1 MCALV
6 LPLEP
11 LSRNRTSQLTGNCT
25 HGRAAGCIREQEQGG
40 GVSSEV
46 RGSGY
51 EAVEWAGL
59 ASGLE
64 PSRIWSPGEPY
75 YCAPCEW
82 RRKWVSLP

>member
-1 MCALV
+1 M
-6 LPLEP
+6 
-11 LSRNRTSQLTGNCT
+11 
-25 HGRAAGCIREQEQGG
+25 G